1 MENHSFDKWK
11 EFYLKACETNTEQLW
26 PSESLVRLFKGRYI
40 KGLGKDYV
48 GKRVLEV
55 GFGSGNNLIFLN
67 SVGLK
72 LYGTEV
78 TEEICELYSS
88 RLNELNIKAVLKQGT
103 NSCLPF
109 GDNMFD
115 YLVSWNV
122 IHYESTEENM
132 MKAIKEYSRVLKP
145 GGRIFISTTG
155 PENSILRDCNT
166 LGNHLYE
173 INRKDTFRKGE
184 IYFYFDNEHYVKQY
198 FGKYFGELQ
207 IGRSNTNLFTECLDW
222 FLITGLKMEE

>member
-1 MENHSFDKWK
+1 
-11 EFYLKACETNTEQLW
+11 
-26 PSESLVRLFKGRYI
+26 
-40 KGLGKDYV
+40 
-48 GKRVLEV
+48 
-55 GFGSGNNLIFLN
+55 
-67 SVGLK
+67 
-72 LYGTEV
+72 
-78 TEEICELYSS
+78 
-88 RLNELNIKAVLKQGT
+88 
-103 NSCLPF
+103 
-109 GDNMFD
+109 MFD
-115 YLVSWNV
+115 YIVSWNV

-145 GGRIFISTTG
+145 GGRIFVSTTG

-198 FGKYFGELQ
+198 FGIYFGELQ

-222 FLITGLKMEE
+222 FLITGLKMVE